1 MERIEF
7 FPEPKAYFGWISEIV
22 DFIHSKGGPLAFGV
36 ENYKGDLEFF
46 TADGKE
52 EYPMIF
58 LTKFAPHELVFFGAD
73 WIVSISSYP
82 EHEYSSNL
90 EYSIRL
96 YGAASVIGTKGG
108 GGELTGSGWSDPDV
122 SDKKPRGHTL
132 DN

>member
-1 MERIEF
+1 MINPLKDQEARIFRERLSTPMERTEF
-7 FPEPKAYFGWISEIV
+7 FPEPNAYLGWISEMV

-36 ENYKGDLEFF
+36 EKYKGDLEFF

-52 EYPMIF
+52 EYAMIF

-82 EHEYSSNL
+82 EYEYSSDL

-96 YGAASVIGTKGG
+96 YGTASVIG
-108 GGELTGSGWSDPDV
+108 S
-122 SDKKPRGHTL
+122 
-132 DN
+132 